1 MANEVKIQK
10 KVYDPKTFNKVV
22 DRNFKTYA
30 QKPDP
35 VLETTVEDFFILYEE
50 LFYEIPIE
58 GEATSHRYLV
68 EKSSEIVNFE
78 KDNDEIQPLLDEITI
93 LREQNLQLN
102 QQLLDERINAAENP

>member
-10 KVYDPKTFNKVV
+10 KVYDPKSFNKVI
-22 DRNFKTYA
+22 DRNFKTFA
-30 QKPDP
+30 QSPDP
-35 VLETTVEDFFILYEE
+35 ALEPTVEDFFILYEQ

-58 GEATSHRYLV
+58 GEANSHRFLV

-78 KDNDEIQPLLDEITI
+78 KDTAEIQPLLDEITI

-102 QQLLDERINAAENP
+102 QQLLDERINAAENL

>member
-1 MANEVKIQK
+1 M
-10 KVYDPKTFNKVV
+10 
-22 DRNFKTYA
+22 
-30 QKPDP
+30 
-35 VLETTVEDFFILYEE
+35 LEPTVEDFFILYEE

-58 GEATSHRYLV
+58 GEVNSHRYLV

-78 KDNDEIQPLLDEITI
+78 KDSEEIQPLLDEISI

>member
-1 MANEVKIQK
+1 MANEVKIQE
-10 KVYDPKTFNKVV
+10 KVYDPKTFNKVI
-22 DRNFKTYA
+22 DRSFNTFA
-30 QKPDP
+30 QSPDP
-35 VLETTVEDFFILYEE
+35 ALEPTVEDFFILYEQ

-58 GEATSHRYLV
+58 GEDNSHRFLV

-78 KDNDEIQPLLDEITI
+78 KDTADIQPLLDEITI

>member
-10 KVYDPKTFNKVV
+10 KVYDPKTFNKVI
-22 DRNFKTYA
+22 DRKFKTFA
-30 QKPDP
+30 QPPDQA
-35 VLETTVEDFFILYEE
+35 LEPTIDDFFNLYEQ

-58 GEATSHRYLV
+58 GDVGSHRFLV

-78 KDNDEIQPLLDEITI
+78 KDTADIQPLLDEITI